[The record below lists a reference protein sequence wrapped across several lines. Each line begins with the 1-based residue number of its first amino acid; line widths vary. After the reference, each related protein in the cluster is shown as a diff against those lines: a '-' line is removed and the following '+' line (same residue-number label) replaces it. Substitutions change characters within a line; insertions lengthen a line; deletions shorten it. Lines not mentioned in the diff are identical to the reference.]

1 MKSEHAASVATDIPW
16 DLQTLSESPP
26 VHPATEYAA
35 DSVEALFY
43 EGLPWQGKP
52 TRVFAWVG
60 LPELGPGETCPG
72 MVLVHGGGGTAFD
85 YWVRLWNSRG
95 YAAIAMDLC
104 GCIPEPPPIP
114 PGQPRTRHADGGP
127 PGWGASYE
135 QIDDPIEDQWTYHA
149 VADIALAH
157 SLLAARPEVDASRIG
172 LTGISWGGYLTSIAA
187 GVDHRLRFAVP
198 VYGCGYYQDCP
209 AFRLGLETLG
219 PERMQRWLDLW
230 DPSVY
235 LPRAEM
241 PMMWVTG
248 TNDGAYPLDAVQKS
262 YRLISG
268 DLTLCI
274 RIEMPHGHGGL
285 GENPGE
291 IHVFAN
297 SFLRGGTPLPRITK
311 QRLDRGKLRVEFE
324 SEQPVARAELTYT
337 RALGYWQDR
346 KWSAAAAQLDLEAG
360 CAEAELPPATT
371 VCYMNLLDDRDCV
384 VSSEH
389 VELGAGA

>member
-1 MKSEHAASVATDIPW
+1 
-16 DLQTLSESPP
+16 
-26 VHPATEYAA
+26 
-35 DSVEALFY
+35 
-43 EGLPWQGKP
+43 
-52 TRVFAWVG
+52 
-60 LPELGPGETCPG
+60 

-104 GCIPEPPPIP
+104 GCTPEPPPIP

-135 QIDDPIEDQWTYHA
+135 QIDDPVEDQWTYHA
-149 VADIALAH
+149 VADVALAH
-157 SLLAARPEVDASRIG
+157 SLLAARPEVDESRIG
-172 LTGISWGGYLTSIAA
+172 LTGISWGGYLTCIAA
-187 GVDHRLRFAVP
+187 GVDPRSRFAVP
-198 VYGCGYYQDCP
+198 VYGCGHYQDCP
-209 AFRLGLETLG
+209 AFRVGLEPLG

-230 DPSVY
+230 DPFAY

-248 TNDGAYPLDAVQKS
+248 TNDSAYPLHAVQKS
-262 YRLISG
+262 YRMISG
-268 DLTLCI
+268 ELTLCI

-285 GENPGE
+285 GENPEE

-297 SFLRGGTPLPRITK
+297 SVLRGGTPLPRITR
-311 QRLDRGKLRVEFE
+311 QSLDRGKLRVEFE
-324 SEQPVARAELTYT
+324 SEQPVVRGQLTYT

-346 KWSAAAAQLDLEAG
+346 KWTAAPAQLDAEAG

-371 VCYMNLLDDRDCV
+371 VCYMNLFDDRGCV

-389 VELGAGA
+389 VEVAGP

>member
-1 MKSEHAASVATDIPW
+1 M
-16 DLQTLSESPP
+16 
-26 VHPATEYAA
+26 
-35 DSVEALFY
+35 FY
-43 EGLPWQGKP
+43 DGLRWQGRP
-52 TRVFAWVG
+52 TRVFAWIG
-60 LPELGPGETCPG
+60 LPELAPGETCPG

-104 GCIPEPPPIP
+104 GCIPDPPPIP
-114 PGQPRTRHADGGP
+114 PGQPRTRHLDGGP

-135 QIDDPIEDQWTYHA
+135 QIDAALEDQWTYHA

-157 SLLAARPEVDASRIG
+157 SLLAARPEVDENRIG

-187 GVDHRLRFAVP
+187 GVDSRFRFAVP

-209 AFRLGLETLG
+209 AFRIGLETLG
-219 PERMQRWLDLW
+219 ATRMQRWLDLW
-230 DPSVY
+230 DPSAH
-235 LPRAEM
+235 LPHAAM

-268 DLTLCI
+268 PLTLCV

-285 GENPGE
+285 GENPEE
-291 IHVFAN
+291 IRVFAD
-297 SFLRGGTPLPRITK
+297 SFLRGGAPLPRITE
-311 QRLDRGKLRVEFE
+311 QGLEGNKLRVQFE
-324 SEQPVARAELTYT
+324 SEQPVVRAELIYT
-337 RALGYWQDR
+337 RAFGHWEDR
-346 KWSAAAAQLDLEAG
+346 KWHAAPAQLDPEAG
-360 CAEAELPPATT
+360 WAESELPSATT
-371 VCYMNLLDDRDCV
+371 VCYMNLFDDRECV

-389 VELGAGA
+389 VELRAGAGGATLDT

>member
-1 MKSEHAASVATDIPW
+1 
-16 DLQTLSESPP
+16 
-26 VHPATEYAA
+26 
-35 DSVEALFY
+35 
-43 EGLPWQGKP
+43 
-52 TRVFAWVG
+52 
-60 LPELGPGETCPG
+60 

-85 YWVRLWNSRG
+85 YWVQLWNSRG

-114 PGQPRTRHADGGP
+114 PGQPRTRHPHGGP
-127 PGWGASYE
+127 PGWGASFE
-135 QIDDPIEDQWTYHA
+135 QIEQPIEDHWTYHA

-172 LTGISWGGYLTSIAA
+172 LTGISWGGYLTSIVA
-187 GVDHRLRFAVP
+187 GVDDRFRFAVP

-209 AFRLGLETLG
+209 AFRTGLEPFG
-219 PERMQRWLDLW
+219 AERMQRWLDLW

-248 TNDGAYPLDAVQKS
+248 TNDGAYPLNAVQKS

-285 GENPGE
+285 GENPE
-291 IHVFAN
+291 AIHVFAN
-297 SFLRGGTPLPRITK
+297 SFLRSGAPLPRITK
-311 QRLDRGKLRVEFE
+311 QSLDRGKLRVEYE
-324 SEQPVARAELTYT
+324 SEQPVVRTELTYT

-346 KWSAAAAQLDLEAG
+346 KWTAAPAQLDAEAG
-360 CAEAELPPATT
+360 WAEAELPPATT
-371 VCYMNLLDDRDCV
+371 VCYMNLYDDRDCV

-389 VELGAGA
+389 VEVGAQE